1 MFKIPN
7 VMRYL
12 NTYLGGW
19 EFLLNNARKLMA
31 CLVIEDWMV
40 AISVNL
46 KLYQKMPQGQKTPLA
61 SEEKIKLS
69 DTSPCYDQTSG

>member
-1 MFKIPN
+1 MCNLIGYRMFKIPN

-46 KLYQKMPQGQKTPLA
+46 KLYQKNAPRPKDAPSL
-61 SEEKIKLS
+61 
-69 DTSPCYDQTSG
+69 